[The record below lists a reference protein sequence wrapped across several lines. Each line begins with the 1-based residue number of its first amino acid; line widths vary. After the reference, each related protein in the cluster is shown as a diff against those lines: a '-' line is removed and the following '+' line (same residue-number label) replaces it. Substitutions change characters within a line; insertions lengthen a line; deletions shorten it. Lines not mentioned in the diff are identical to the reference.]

1 MCQFYRRLYRIF
13 AMLATTDQNT
23 HFDNVWI
30 SFLHNILIYK
40 DFIYFFMLFCIK
52 FKTMKN
58 FGKIIA
64 LTESEEDMRIIF
76 AIISNGYLTKIEQN
90 ITRFN
95 QKILVV

>member
-1 MCQFYRRLYRIF
+1 
-13 AMLATTDQNT
+13 
-23 HFDNVWI
+23 
-30 SFLHNILIYK
+30 
-40 DFIYFFMLFCIK
+40 MLFCIK

-64 LTESEEDMRIIF
+64 LTESEEDMRVIF